1 MTAAVL
7 RELARALGGD
17 VVGGQVCC
25 PGPNHSASDRSLAI
39 RPAPSMPDGFVVHS
53 HCGDDWRACRDHVLR
68 LLGEPVRIS
77 QGSLIPSRPR
87 RSRSP
92 QSWALQI
99 WRDSVD
105 PHDTLVERY
114 LASRNLKLPDD
125 AARFIRFHAACPWTD
140 DRDVRVRVPAMVALF
155 RTIGGD
161 EPSAIQRTA
170 LRADASK
177 IGRKMLGPVAGCAIK
192 VTCDEDVLLRLG
204 VAEGLESAMSAIAL
218 GQGPAWALGSA
229 GAIRNLP
236 VLPSIETLALIAEHD
251 RANEEARDICGSR
264 WQDAGCEVLIVE
276 PSNCAHKDLNDVL
289 QQRNAR

>member
-1 MTAAVL
+1 
-7 RELARALGGD
+7 
-17 VVGGQVCC
+17 
-25 PGPNHSASDRSLAI
+25 
-39 RPAPSMPDGFVVHS
+39 MPDGFVVHS

-68 LLGEPVRIS
+68 LLGTPVYQSPQTR
-77 QGSLIPSRPR
+77 PSRRRPR
-87 RSRSP
+87 ST

-99 WRDSVD
+99 WRDSID
-105 PHDTLVERY
+105 PHGTLVERY
-114 LASRNLKLPDD
+114 LAARNLALPDD

-140 DRDVRVRVPAMVALF
+140 DHDVRVRVPAMVALF

-170 LRADASK
+170 LRADGGK

-192 VTCDEDVLLRLG
+192 VTADEDVLFRLG

-236 VLPSIETLALIAEHD
+236 VLPGIETLVLIAEHD
-251 RANEEARDICGSR
+251 HANEDAREVCGSR
-264 WQDAGCEVLIVE
+264 WQDAGCEVLVVE
-276 PSNCAHKDLNDVL
+276 PTNRTHKDLNDVL
-289 QQRNAR
+289 QSRRAR